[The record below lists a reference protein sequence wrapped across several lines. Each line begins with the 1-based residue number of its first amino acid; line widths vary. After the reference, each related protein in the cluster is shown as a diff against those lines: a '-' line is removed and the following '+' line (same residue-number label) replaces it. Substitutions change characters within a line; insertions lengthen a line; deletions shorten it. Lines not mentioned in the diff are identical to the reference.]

1 MYKVTKSVIEMG
13 GFDLTEIL
21 RKIDT
26 LWLKGSITENERTE
40 LYAMAQTKAKAKDSI
55 DIIAK
60 ISELAAK
67 VNALEIKL
75 EGMESEAPEG
85 TDEPVPYEEFVVG
98 KWYYTGNHIRFKGKN
113 YVCTAPEGVVC
124 VWSPEDYPSYWEVEE

>member
-13 GFDLTEIL
+13 GFNLTEIL

-40 LYAMAQTKAKAKDSI
+40 LYAMAQTKAKAKDSV

-60 ISELAAK
+60 IAELEAK
-67 VNALEIKL
+67 VNALEIKF
-75 EGMESEAPEG
+75 EGVESEAPEG

-98 KWYYTGNHIRFKGKN
+98 KWYYTGNTVSFEGKN
-113 YVCTAPEGVVC
+113 YKCIAPEGVAC
-124 VWSPEDYPSYWEVEE
+124 VWSPKEYPAYWEAE

>member
-21 RKIDT
+21 RKIDS
-26 LWLKGSITENERTE
+26 LWLKGSITDGERSE

-55 DIIAK
+55 DLIAK
-60 ISELAAK
+60 IAELEAK

-75 EGMESEAPEG
+75 EGVEVPEG
-85 TDEPVPYEEFVVG
+85 TDEPVPYEEYVVG
-98 KWYYTGNHIRFKGKN
+98 KWYYTGNGVTFKGKS
-113 YVCTAPEGVVC
+113 YECIAPEGVVC
-124 VWSPEDYPSYWEVEE
+124 VWSPEDYPSYWKEV

>member
-1 MYKVTKSVIEMG
+1 MYNLTKNVIEMS
-13 GFDLTEIL
+13 GFNLTEML

-60 ISELAAK
+60 ISELESK
-67 VNALEIKL
+67 INALEIKF
-75 EGMESEAPEG
+75 EGGEDVVPE
-85 TDEPVPYEEFVVG
+85 EPVDYEDFVVG
-98 KWYYTGNHIRFKGKN
+98 KWYYTGDLISFKGKN
-113 YVCTAPEGVVC
+113 YECTAPEGTVC
-124 VWSPEDYPSYWEVEE
+124 VWSPDDYPAYWEVEE